1 LEAWAGTDLVDRSS
15 YPTRLTP
22 AGETFYPQAL
32 EMLRALQSTRTLLRT
47 HEAAGQDM
55 IAFAVPHTLAFTFF
69 PTWVSRLHE
78 GFGGFKSRLIALN
91 VHDAVMHLV
100 EGSCDL
106 LIAYHHASQPIA
118 LDAEHYDVLSLGQ
131 ETLGPYAQPD
141 DHGVPR
147 HVLPGTPE
155 QPLPYLG
162 YASGAYL
169 GQMVEQMLKQSPAAV
184 HLNRVYE
191 TDMSEGLKAMALQG
205 HGVAFLPLSAV
216 ERELEQ
222 GKLVSALPAGLEQL
236 QGTLQIWACRARP
249 TARHHVKPLVQALW
263 DFLVQQHAATHGRQS
278 RP

>member
-1 LEAWAGTDLVDRSS
+1 
-15 YPTRLTP
+15 
-22 AGETFYPQAL
+22 
-32 EMLRALQSTRTLLRT
+32 
-47 HEAAGQDM
+47 
-55 IAFAVPHTLAFTFF
+55 
-69 PTWVSRLHE
+69 
-78 GFGGFKSRLIALN
+78 
-91 VHDAVMHLV
+91 MHLV

-131 ETLGPYAQPD
+131 ETLAPYVQPD
-141 DHGVPR
+141 THGLPQ
-147 HVLPGTPE
+147 HVLPGTLD

-169 GQMVEQMLKQSPAAV
+169 GQLVEQMLKQSPEAI

-191 TDMSEGLKAMALQG
+191 TDMSAGLKAMALQG